1 MLEDVTLLT
10 LDMLSIKVLG
20 GLLISDGRVKA
31 AVKVGYDR
39 R

>member
-20 GLLISDGRVKA
+20 GLLIK
-31 AVKVGYDR
+31 R
-39 R
+39 RKGESSRESWL